1 MDILAIASTIFQP
14 FDGAGLPGPLPR
26 SKQIRQ
32 AVYSR
37 LTSMP
42 AITDLVG
49 SRIYFGAL
57 PQSVSLLEGPAVTY
71 FIVSRPYGMVLGG
84 SDGGS
89 TARVQMSAHAI
100 NQQTSSAIAQAIRDS
115 WDGFQGVVNE
125 VDIMASIL
133 QGQIDLPS
141 PPLAGSDQWLYQVS
155 TDYLMLHRVAFRPGA

>member
-14 FDGAGLPGPLPR
+14 FDGAGLPPPLPR
-26 SKQIRQ
+26 TKQIRQ

-37 LTSMP
+37 LMSIP

-57 PQSVSLLEGPAVTY
+57 PQSLSLFDGPAITY
-71 FIVSRPYGMVLGG
+71 FIVTRPYGMVLGG

-89 TARVQMSAHAI
+89 SARVQINAHGI

-115 WDGFQGVVNE
+115 WDGFKGIVNE

-141 PPLAGSDQWLYQVS
+141 PPMAGSDQWLYQVS
-155 TDYLMLHRVAFRPGA
+155 TDYLMLHRVAFRAGV